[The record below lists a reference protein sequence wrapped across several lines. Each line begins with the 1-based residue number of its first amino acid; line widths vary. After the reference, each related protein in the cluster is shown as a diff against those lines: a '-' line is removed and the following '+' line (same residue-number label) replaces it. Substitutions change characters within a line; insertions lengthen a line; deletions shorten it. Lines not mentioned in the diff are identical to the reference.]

1 MNMGHGMRTPTER
14 DQCYAK
20 LDILIEGFMRGDW
33 AAYGDAVTWLRD
45 FADHKNIEAG
55 RVLCGGYW
63 FTPQTIEEKRESARV
78 RQLEK
83 RTATLT
89 R

>member
-1 MNMGHGMRTPTER
+1 MRAPTER
-14 DQCYAK
+14 DLCQAK
-20 LDILIEGFMRGDW
+20 LDILIEGFMRADW
-33 AAYGDAVTWLRD
+33 AAYRDAVAWLRD
-45 FADHKNIEAG
+45 FADHKNIDAG

-63 FTPQTIEEKRESARV
+63 FTPQTIEAMRERARV
-78 RQLEK
+78 QQLEK